1 MDALILLQML
11 IAALIGV
18 VVYTAIG
25 VAPGTDETAVLAPV
39 TLALVVAGIPLPV
52 VLAFCMAAIVAK
64 KFIRLHERIFPVLMI
79 IITIKLTGFG
89 NVLKRERIE
98 RLATPGAC

>member
-1 MDALILLQML
+1 MDAVLLLQML
-11 IAALIGV
+11 MAALIGV

-52 VLAFCMAAIVAK
+52 VLAFFMAAIVAK
-64 KFIRLHERIFPVLMI
+64 NLPTRYPFRSRGYPV
-79 IITIKLTGFG
+79 G
-89 NVLKRERIE
+89 
-98 RLATPGAC
+98 